1 MEHFMGFSFQV
12 LGLENNATQIEITS
26 RWRKLSKEW
35 HPDRFVDPIK
45 KKEAQEKF
53 MEFGAAYETLSKIKS
68 RRAMKNN
75 AFQDY

>member
-1 MEHFMGFSFQV
+1 MG
-12 LGLENNATQIEITS
+12 LDANATQEGITS

-35 HPDRFVDPIK
+35 HPDRFVDDNK

-53 MEFGAAYETLSKIKS
+53 MEFGAAYETLSEIKS
-68 RRAMKNN
+68 RRAKKNN